1 MKPIT
6 IVGGGLAGLTLGI
19 GLRQHGV
26 PVTILE
32 AGRYPRHRVCG
43 EFISG
48 QGLESLQRLG
58 LRDKLIQAGA
68 LAARSVSFSTATASS
83 PVQELP
89 QPALCLS
96 RHVLDKLLATEFC
109 SGGGDLRAG
118 ERWRDNAFGEGV
130 VRATGRRAQAV
141 AEGWR
146 LFGLKAHARNV
157 PLRADLEMHLS
168 PAGYIGLCRLSG
180 DEVNVCGL
188 FRSRTA
194 VTDLPQNWP
203 EWLRGAAGSPLR
215 HLMAKAVFDR
225 DSFCSIAGLSLRP
238 RQAAAADEC
247 CVGDAV
253 TMIPPVTGNG
263 MSMAFESA
271 EMAVGPLA
279 KYSREE
285 ITWDAA
291 RGQIARECDAAFA
304 RRLRWAGWL
313 QQGLFRPSVQAILFF
328 LAARNR
334 SLWRG
339 LFARTR

>member
-1 MKPIT
+1 MNPIT

-19 GLRQHGV
+19 GLRQHDV
-26 PVTILE
+26 PVTVWE

-48 QGLESLQRLG
+48 HGLDSLQRLG
-58 LRDKLIQAGA
+58 LRDKFIQAGA
-68 LAARSVSFSTATASS
+68 RTARSVSFSTATANS

-96 RHVLDKLLATEFC
+96 RYVLDHLLATEFR
-109 SGGGDLRAG
+109 GRGGDLRAG

-141 AEGWR
+141 TEGWR

-168 PAGYIGLCRLSG
+168 ATGYIGLCRLSG

-188 FRSRTA
+188 FRSRTT

-203 EWLRGAAGSPLR
+203 DWLRGVAGAPLR
-215 HLMAKAVFDR
+215 QLMAEAVFDP

-238 RQAAAADEC
+238 RQAAALDEC

-271 EMAVGPLA
+271 EIAVAPLSR
-279 KYSREE
+279 YSREE
-285 ITWDAA
+285 ITWDQA
-291 RGQIARECDAAFA
+291 REQIARDCNAVFA

-313 QQGLFRPSVQAILFF
+313 QSGLFQPPIQAALFF

-334 SLWRG
+334 NVWRG
-339 LFARTR
+339 LFGRTR

>member
-1 MKPIT
+1 MNPIT

-19 GLRQHGV
+19 GLRRQGV
-26 PVTILE
+26 PVTVWE

-48 QGLESLQRLG
+48 RGLESLERLG
-58 LRDKLIQAGA
+58 LRNKIVQAGA
-68 LAARSVSFSTATASS
+68 LTARSVSFSTNKASS

-89 QPALCLS
+89 LPALCLS
-96 RHVLDKLLATEFC
+96 RHVLDNLLATEFC
-109 SGGGDLRAG
+109 GCGGDLRAG
-118 ERWRDNAFGEGV
+118 ERWRENAFGEGV
-130 VRATGRRAQAV
+130 VRATGRRAQPV

-157 PLRADLEMHLS
+157 PLRAELEMHLS
-168 PAGYIGLCRLSG
+168 PVGYVGLCRLSR

-188 FRSRTA
+188 FRSRTT
-194 VTDLPQNWP
+194 VTDLPQTWP

-215 HLMAKAVFDR
+215 QLMAEAVFDT

-238 RQAAAADEC
+238 RQAAAVDEC

-271 EMAVGPLA
+271 EIAVEPLA
-279 KYSREE
+279 KYSRGE
-285 ITWDAA
+285 ITWPEA
-291 RGQIARECDAAFA
+291 RAQIACDCDAAFA

-313 QQGLFRPSVQAILFF
+313 QQGLFCPPVQAGLFF
-328 LAARNR
+328 FAARNGNV
-334 SLWRG
+334 WRG
-339 LFARTR
+339 LFDRTR